1 MRKIFILVLLFCSM
15 CAVSVATSLRAE
27 ELAAEEVRLYVG
39 EIKTFPVDGPLRI
52 VIGKP
57 EVADVT
63 LVTENEISVSAKAA
77 GVTTFV
83 FWDSLGEQGF
93 RITVFPEDM
102 RETKMRVDSLIKE
115 LNLPKVQSKA
125 MDSEEKVLLLGEVKT
140 AQERERILTALGTL
154 KEKVVD
160 LLKVEEEEAIVDIDV
175 QVLELDK
182 DATHA
187 LGFTWPGAIALTD
200 VGGHVTGVGE
210 AAGITGLT
218 NVFHVS
224 DFTRSAF
231 NVTLDALV
239 QEGKARILS
248 RPRVACQSGKE
259 AQLMVGGEKP
269 IMTTSVVSGGGS
281 ATEVT
286 YKEFGI
292 KLKIKPVVTPEKRI
306 KLGLSVEVS
315 DVGTAETLGDPLAP
329 SARAFPLSKRSVY
342 TELAL
347 NDGQTLAI
355 GGLRKQK
362 REEDVRKIPILSDV
376 PVLGALFR
384 NKTVKVG
391 GGSGERGDT
400 ELFITLTPTLVA
412 AKDGGQ
418 QKLAVS
424 LSDRVKAE
432 VVTDPLQNYTGI
444 IKKRI
449 MEKLVYPAP
458 AKESGFQGMVRLN
471 LHLSYVGQ
479 LLDVAVTSSSGYKIL
494 DDNAVAVTKSIA
506 SYPPF
511 PPSLNQKELWIE
523 VPIVYSLD

>member
-1 MRKIFILVLLFCSM
+1 MRKIFILVLLLGSM

-27 ELAAEEVRLYVG
+27 EQAAEEVRLYVG

-52 VIGKP
+52 VVGIP

-83 FWDSLGEQGF
+83 FWDSLGEQDF
-93 RITVFPEDM
+93 RIRVFTEDM
-102 RETKMRVDSLIKE
+102 REAKMRVDSLIKE
-115 LNLPKVQSKA
+115 LNLPKVHTKA

-140 AQERERILTALGTL
+140 AQERESILTALGTL

-182 DATHA
+182 DATHT
-187 LGFTWPGAIALTD
+187 LGFTWPGSIALTD
-200 VGGHVTGVGE
+200 TGSQLTGGG
-210 AAGITGLT
+210 AAVTGLT

-269 IMTTSVVSGGGS
+269 IMTTSVVSGGGTS
-281 ATEVT
+281 TEVS

-315 DVGTAETLGDPLAP
+315 DVGAAETLGDPLAP
-329 SARAFPLSKRSVY
+329 SAKAYPLSKRNVY

-362 REEDVRKIPILSDV
+362 HDEDVRKTLILGDV

-384 NKTVKVG
+384 HKTVKDG

-400 ELFITLTPTLVA
+400 ELFITLTPTLVG
-412 AKDGGQ
+412 AKDAGQ
-418 QKLAVS
+418 QKLAMS

-449 MEKLVYPAP
+449 MDKLVYPAP

>member
-1 MRKIFILVLLFCSM
+1 MRKIFILVLLLESM

-27 ELAAEEVRLYVG
+27 EQAAEEVRLYVG

-52 VIGKP
+52 VVGIP

-63 LVTENEISVSAKAA
+63 LVTESEISVSAKAA

-83 FWDSLGEQGF
+83 FWDSLGEQDF
-93 RITVFPEDM
+93 RIRVFTEDM
-102 RETKMRVDSLIKE
+102 REAKMRVDSLIKE
-115 LNLPKVQSKA
+115 LNLPKVHTKA

-140 AQERERILTALGTL
+140 AQERESILTALGTL

-182 DATHA
+182 DATHT
-187 LGFTWPGAIALTD
+187 LGFTWPGSIALTD
-200 VGGHVTGVGE
+200 AGR
-210 AAGITGLT
+210 AAAVTGLT

-269 IMTTSVVSGGGS
+269 IMTTSVVSGGGTS
-281 ATEVT
+281 TEVS

-315 DVGTAETLGDPLAP
+315 DVGAAETLGDPLAP
-329 SARAFPLSKRSVY
+329 SAKAYPLSKRNVY

-362 REEDVRKIPILSDV
+362 HEEDVRKTPLLSDV

-384 NKTVKVG
+384 HKTVKVG

-400 ELFITLTPTLVA
+400 ELFITLTPTLVG

-424 LSDRVKAE
+424 LSDRVKTE

-449 MEKLVYPAP
+449 MDKLVYPAP